1 MTDRNIKKKLA
12 KSVVICMASPVI
24 INLVGGGGIQANA
37 MVGARVSR
45 TGSISSRAS
54 SLSSSSSLGKV
65 NSLRV
70 GNTGVNSTAKYKLSK
85 TEKTLGAIS
94 IVVGGVSVL
103 GTITGLALT
112 DNQLIQNK
120 KIYEDVID
128 RTYNSFYEEREKYM
142 SDLFAQWG
150 VQMPDKYKNPLNT
163 DKEEKATPGF
173 SFGKEE

>member
-1 MTDRNIKKKLA
+1 
-12 KSVVICMASPVI
+12 MASPVI

-45 TGSISSRAS
+45 TGRFQSRAS
-54 SLSSSSSLGKV
+54 SLSSSSSLGRV
-65 NSLRV
+65 NLLRV
-70 GNTGVNSTAKYKLSK
+70 GNTGVSSTAKYKLSK

-94 IVVGGVSVL
+94 IGVGGVSVL
-103 GTITGLALT
+103 GTIIGLALT
-112 DNQLIQNK
+112 DNQLSQNK
-120 KIYEDVID
+120 KLMKMLLIELIILFM
-128 RTYNSFYEEREKYM
+128 REREEYM

-163 DKEEKATPGF
+163 DKEERATPGF